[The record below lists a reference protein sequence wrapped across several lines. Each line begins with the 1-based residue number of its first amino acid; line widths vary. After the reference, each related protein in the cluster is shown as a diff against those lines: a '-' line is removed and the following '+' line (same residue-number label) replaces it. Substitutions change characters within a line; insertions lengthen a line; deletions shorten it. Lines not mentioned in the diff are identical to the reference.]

1 MEIGLLQETIPAYSE
16 IEKICAE
23 KDCPV
28 IIPVYTVF
36 DDTFPRPADA
46 FGMLREDG
54 CRDGGFILESL
65 EGNEKLAR
73 YSILG
78 FNIRAKITIPDKT
91 VITGDRGFT
100 GTPDG
105 EITGDPLEAARAAIK
120 NPRFCNTGIPIF
132 PGGFAGYFSYDMVYS
147 LYPGRLGSRKKTEDK
162 DFPLA
167 EFLMPG
173 DYIVY
178 DHFENSVYFA
188 SLLKIGED
196 TDAEAGY
203 LDAVGRIAG
212 LVDRLRTGKAPA
224 CDSAGGEPAGDRYEY
239 TSPTGKESYEEMVSS
254 ARDYIY
260 AGDIFQAVVSRK
272 FECEFG
278 GDPYS
283 IYRALRRI
291 NPSPYMYY
299 IDFGERQVI
308 GASPEMLVRCRE
320 GVVSTVPIAGTRKR
334 GSTPEED
341 AALAE
346 ELLADGKECSEHI
359 MLVDL
364 ARNDIGRISKYGTVR
379 LPQFMEVEK
388 FSHVQHIVSTVE
400 GDLSDGLDGFDAL
413 RSCFPAGT
421 VSGAPKIRAMEIIDE
436 LETEARGLYAGAVGY
451 ICPDGDIDF
460 AIAIRTV
467 LAENGKLT
475 IQAGAGIVADSV
487 PETEFFE
494 TESKAAGIIK
504 SIDAAGGKGAGEGA
518 MRNGGIVR

>member
-1 MEIGLLQETIPAYSE
+1 METGLLQETIPAYSE

-23 KDCPV
+23 KDYPV
-28 IIPVYTVF
+28 IIPVYAVF

-78 FNIRAKITIPDKT
+78 FNVRAKITISEKT
-91 VITGDRGFT
+91 EITGDRGFT
-100 GTPDG
+100 GAPDS
-105 EITGDPLEAARAAIK
+105 EINGDPLEAARAAIK

-132 PGGFAGYFSYDMVYS
+132 PGGFTGYFSYDMVYS
-147 LYPGRLGSRKKTEDK
+147 LYPGRLGSRKKTEDN

-196 TDAEAGY
+196 TDARSEY
-203 LDAVGRIAG
+203 LKAAGRIAG
-212 LVDRLRTGKAPA
+212 MVDLLRGKQNETETDHGA
-224 CDSAGGEPAGDRYEY
+224 AGDRCEY
-239 TSPTGKESYEEMVSS
+239 TSPTGKESYEDMVSS
-254 ARDYIY
+254 AREYIY
-260 AGDIFQAVVSRK
+260 SGDIFQAVVSRK

-283 IYRALRRI
+283 IYRALRKI

-299 IDFGERQVI
+299 IDFGGRQVI
-308 GASPEMLVRCRE
+308 GASPEMLVRCRK

-334 GSTPEED
+334 GMTPEED

-504 SIDAAGGKGAGEGA
+504 SIDAAGGKETGAI
-518 MRNGGIVR
+518 RTGGIVR